1 MTTEWSNELLYVSK
15 TVDMLFLILL
25 NFSVP
30 MELSVAM
37 ELFEI
42 IMTLSLES

>member
-1 MTTEWSNELLYVSK
+1 MTTEWSNKLLYVSK

>member
-1 MTTEWSNELLYVSK
+1 MTTEWSNKLLYVSK

-25 NFSVP
+25 IFSVP